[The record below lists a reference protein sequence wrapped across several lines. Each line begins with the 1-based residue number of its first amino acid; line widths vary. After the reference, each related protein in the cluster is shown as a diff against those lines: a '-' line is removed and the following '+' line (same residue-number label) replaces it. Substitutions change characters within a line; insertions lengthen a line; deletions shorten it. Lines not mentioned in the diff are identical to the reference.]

1 MQVFSPRQSPNEFVF
16 ALGLSKTFIFM
27 QVFSPRQSPNEFVF
41 ALGLSKTFIFMHLF
55 SPRQSPNEFVF
66 VLNLSKTVIF
76 GFIAAKIVQAAGN
89 AKFRAFPGPACSAYG
104 GWGRILSV
112 FGFLSL
118 FDRNMAVIG
127 FPVGLAGSVRS
138 NPENSVTFALHKL
151 FAGVRPG
158 HVAEVCMFVAADN

>member
-1 MQVFSPRQSPNEFVF
+1 M
-16 ALGLSKTFIFM
+16 K
-27 QVFSPRQSPNEFVF
+27 
-41 ALGLSKTFIFMHLF
+41 
-55 SPRQSPNEFVF
+55 
-66 VLNLSKTVIF
+66 
-76 GFIAAKIVQAAGN
+76 N
-89 AKFRAFPGPACSAYG
+89 AQTTQPATLTNTRHYILIRGTCT
-104 GWGRILSV
+104 GRILSV

>member
-16 ALGLSKTFIFM
+16 ALSLSKTFIFM
-27 QVFSPRQSPNEFVF
+27 RCFSPAVS
-41 ALGLSKTFIFMHLF
+41 ALG
-55 SPRQSPNEFVF
+55 
-66 VLNLSKTVIF
+66 LSKTVIF

-89 AKFRAFPGPACSAYG
+89 AKFRCSRACLFRI
-104 GWGRILSV
+104 WRLGRILSV

>member
-1 MQVFSPRQSPNEFVF
+1 VHLHAGFLASAKPERVR
-16 ALGLSKTFIFM
+16 LSSRLIENGYLRFHRGKDSASRGQCQI
-27 QVFSPRQSPNEFVF
+27 P
-41 ALGLSKTFIFMHLF
+41 
-55 SPRQSPNEFVF
+55 
-66 VLNLSKTVIF
+66 VL
-76 GFIAAKIVQAAGN
+76 
-89 AKFRAFPGPACSAYG
+89 PGPACSAYG

>member
-1 MQVFSPRQSPNEFVF
+1 MHLFSPRQSPNEFVF
-16 ALGLSKTFIFM
+16 ALSLSKTFIFM

-41 ALGLSKTFIFMHLF
+41 VLS
-55 SPRQSPNEFVF
+55 
-66 VLNLSKTVIF
+66 LSKTVIF

-89 AKFRAFPGPACSAYG
+89 AKFRCSRACLFRI
-104 GWGRILSV
+104 WRLGRILSV

>member
-1 MQVFSPRQSPNEFVF
+1 MFMQVFSPRQIPNEFVF
-16 ALGLSKTFIFM
+16 ALG
-27 QVFSPRQSPNEFVF
+27 
-41 ALGLSKTFIFMHLF
+41 
-55 SPRQSPNEFVF
+55 
-66 VLNLSKTVIF
+66 LSKTVIF